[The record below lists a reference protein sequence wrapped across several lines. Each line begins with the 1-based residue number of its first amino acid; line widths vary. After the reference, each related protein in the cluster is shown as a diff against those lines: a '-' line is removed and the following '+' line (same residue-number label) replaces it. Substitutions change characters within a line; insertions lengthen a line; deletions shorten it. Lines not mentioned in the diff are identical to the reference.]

1 MKNKIFKILICAL
14 FVVVLILIGANF
26 AQALMPLIIL
36 NQPPTPSLK
45 TLNDIYVRLTTNE
58 AAGAH
63 TLTPSVAASLTGS
76 AMPDLDEIYN
86 AIPTIDPTKVLQG
99 TTYLGIAG
107 TAAAPL
113 VWGDDDS
120 NTYTWDQAVAH
131 CAAKTDGGYTWRLPT
146 ISELLKGISDQ
157 FILGSGSG
165 FGNDTYY
172 WSGTEGNSGYAWYT
186 GFIGTIS
193 IDVDIKTDQVP
204 VRCVH

>member
-1 MKNKIFKILICAL
+1 MKNKIFKILICVL
-14 FVVVLILIGANF
+14 FIFILTGIGAKF

-58 AAGAH
+58 AAGTH
-63 TLTPSVAASLTGS
+63 TLTPSVAASLTEN
-76 AMPDLDEIYN
+76 AMPDLVEIYN

-99 TTYLGIAG
+99 TTYLGVAG
-107 TAAAPL
+107 TAAAPI
-113 VWGDDDS
+113 VWGDDDN
-120 NTYTWDQAVAH
+120 NTYTWDQAVAY

-157 FILGSGSG
+157 FILSSGSG
-165 FGNDTYY
+165 FRVYAFY
-172 WSGTEGNSGYAWYT
+172 WSSNEFDASSAWYAYWDD
-186 GFIGTIS
+186 
-193 IDVDIKTDQVP
+193 DVYGDFVDKPMQNP